1 MHYNSVMRIDFG
13 IKVYEKNELGR
24 WDMKIKKVCR
34 MLGVTLLA
42 ASLMAV
48 PVSAAPSVDE
58 LQKEKAAAQSQVSS
72 LQQELTGILVKL
84 DELETELVEKGQ
96 EVTQVTSDLEAA
108 KEKEAKQYE
117 DMKLRIQYMYE
128 DGDAT
133 FVSKLLESNSIA
145 DILNQ
150 AEYVSKVHSYDRK
163 ALEEYV
169 KTTQQVAEL
178 KTTLETE
185 ISNLENMQ
193 TTYSEEKD
201 NLNSTIETKKA
212 EVSDFDQ
219 QIQAAAAAAAA
230 ARQKELEEQTRRAA
244 AAAENQGNSGQA
256 QSGVGQS
263 GNTSANNG
271 QTAQGSTAGNA
282 SSENSAGTQDQNQA
296 AQPEASVDNTV
307 NSGNSQDEPYYE
319 DNSSAEEDTGSSSN
333 SGSGWAVVS
342 AAENYLGV
350 PYVWGGASGSGVDC
364 SGLVLLAHQSI
375 GVSLAHSS
383 GSQGGGGQAVSGM
396 ANALPG
402 DVVCYPGHV
411 GIYIGNGQ
419 MIHAPEPGDVVKVSS
434 VYGSPW
440 FRRYW

>member
-1 MHYNSVMRIDFG
+1 
-13 IKVYEKNELGR
+13 
-24 WDMKIKKVCR
+24 MKIKRVCK
-34 MLGVTLLA
+34 MLGTVVLA
-42 ASLMAV
+42 ISIMAV

-58 LQKEKAAAQSQVSS
+58 LQKNKAAAQSQVSS

-84 DELETELVEKGQ
+84 DELETELIAKGD
-96 EVTQVTSDLEAA
+96 EVTQVTSELEAA
-108 KEKEAKQYE
+108 KEKEAKQYA

-128 DGDAT
+128 EGDVT
-133 FVSKLLESNSIA
+133 FLSKLLESESIA
-145 DILNQ
+145 DVLNQ
-150 AEYVSKVHSYDRK
+150 AEYISKVHSYDRK

-169 KTTQQVAEL
+169 ATTQQVAEL

-185 ISNLENMQ
+185 ISNLEEMQ
-193 TTYSEEKD
+193 TSYSAEKD
-201 NLNSTIETKKA
+201 SLNATIDSKKA

-230 ARQKELEEQTRRAA
+230 ERQRAQEEAAKKAA
-244 AAAENQGNSGQA
+244 AQNRN
-256 QSGVGQS
+256 
-263 GNTSANNG
+263 NTSNGTSQTQNNSTSNVQTNNG
-271 QTAQGSTAGNA
+271 QTAGGNTTD
-282 SSENSAGTQDQNQA
+282 NTTTGNQT
-296 AQPEASVDNTV
+296 AQPDVSVDNTPDVSVDNTV
-307 NSGNSQDEPYYE
+307 NTDTSNDADYE
-319 DNSSAEEDTGSSSN
+319 DNSGVNEDTGSSSN
-333 SGSGWAVVS
+333 SGSGWAIVS

-364 SGLVLLAHQSI
+364 SGLVMLAHQAI
-375 GVSLAHSS
+375 GVGLGHSS
-383 GSQGGGGQAVSGM
+383 GSQGGGGQAVNGM

-419 MIHAPEPGDVVKVSS
+419 MIHAPQTGDVVKVAS

>member
-1 MHYNSVMRIDFG
+1 
-13 IKVYEKNELGR
+13 
-24 WDMKIKKVCR
+24 MKIKKVCR
-34 MLGVTLLA
+34 MLGITVLA

-48 PVSAAPSVDE
+48 PVSAAPSVNE
-58 LQKEKAAAQSQVSS
+58 LQKDKAAAQSQVSS

-84 DELETELVEKGQ
+84 DELETELVQKGE

-128 DGDAT
+128 EGDAT
-133 FVSKLLESNSIA
+133 FVSKILESNSIA

-169 KTTQQVAEL
+169 KTTEQVAEL

-185 ISNLENMQ
+185 ISNLESMQ

-201 NLNSTIETKKA
+201 SLNATIETKKA

-230 ARQKELEEQTRRAA
+230 ARQKELEEQTKRV
-244 AAAENQGNSGQA
+244 AAAEKQTAADNNNSGQA
-256 QSGVGQS
+256 QNNSGQ
-263 GNTSANNG
+263 
-271 QTAQGSTAGNA
+271 QAQGSAAGNA
-282 SSENSAGTQDQNQA
+282 SSENTGGTQNQGQA
-296 AQPEASVDNTV
+296 VQPETSVDNTV
-307 NSGNSQDEPYYE
+307 NNDTVQDDYE
-319 DNSSAEEDTGSSSN
+319 DNSGADEETGSSSN
-333 SGSGWAVVS
+333 SGSGWAIVS

-350 PYVWGGASGSGVDC
+350 PYVWGGSSGSGVDC
-364 SGLVLLAHQSI
+364 SGLVLLAHQAI
-375 GVSLAHSS
+375 GVGLAHSS

>member
-1 MHYNSVMRIDFG
+1 MV
-13 IKVYEKNELGR
+13 
-24 WDMKIKKVCR
+24 
-34 MLGVTLLA
+34 
-42 ASLMAV
+42 V
-48 PVSAAPSVDE
+48 PVSAAPSVDA
-58 LQKEKAAAQSQVSS
+58 LQQEKAAAQSQVSS
-72 LQQELTGILVKL
+72 LQKELTEILVKL
-84 DELETELVEKGQ
+84 DELETEVIAKGE
-96 EVTQVTSDLEAA
+96 EVTQVTADLEAA

-128 DGDAT
+128 EGDAT

-169 KTTQQVAEL
+169 KTTEQVAEL

-185 ISNLENMQ
+185 MSNLEQMQ
-193 TTYSEEKD
+193 VSYSDEKD
-201 NLNSTIETKKA
+201 SLNATIDTKKA

-230 ARQKELEEQTRRAA
+230 ARQKELEAQTQKAA
-244 AAAENQGNSGQA
+244 RQQNSGQ
-256 QSGVGQS
+256 GQQQ
-263 GNTSANNG
+263 NT
-271 QTAQGSTAGNA
+271 
-282 SSENSAGTQDQNQA
+282 DQNQGQQQSQNNSDNGA
-296 AQPEASVDNTV
+296 ATGTGNGSDNQ
-307 NSGNSQDEPYYE
+307 SQNNQQNMSDNNTADNNTADNNTSSDDGYYE
-319 DNSSAEEDTGSSSN
+319 DNSGASEDSGNTSN
-333 SGSGWAVVS
+333 SGDGWAIVS

-364 SGLVLLAHQSI
+364 SGLVMLAHQAI
-375 GVSLAHSS
+375 GVGLGHSS
-383 GSQGGGGQAVSGM
+383 GSQGGGGTAVSGM

-419 MIHAPEPGDVVKVSS
+419 MIHAPQTGDVVKVAS